1 VPDLE
6 PSLRSRLDSGGRV
19 FVPYVTGGL
28 AGVDA
33 ELLRGLEV
41 AGADAIEV
49 GIPFS
54 DPVMDGP
61 VIQEA
66 SRRALEDGATPS
78 SVLGTIKEAG
88 LEVPVA
94 VMTYANPVWHAGHEA
109 FLDACVDAGVSGVI
123 VPDLPVDEA
132 GDWTSA
138 CQRASVAPVFLAAP
152 GTSDHR
158 LRAIGETSRGFVYCV
173 ATYGVTGAR
182 DRLAETAA
190 ELVGRLRPLTG
201 RPLLVGVGIAEPA
214 QAAEACAFADGVV
227 VGSALVR
234 PLLEEDPPA
243 ALALARAFRSAARS

>member
-1 VPDLE
+1 MPDLE
-6 PSLRSRLDSGGRV
+6 PFLRSRLDAGGRV

-78 SVLGTIKEAG
+78 SVLGTIKQAG

-132 GDWTSA
+132 GEWTSA
-138 CQRASVAPVFLAAP
+138 CRRASVAPVFLAAP
-152 GTSDHR
+152 GTSDDR
-158 LRAIGETSRGFVYCV
+158 LRTIGETSRGFVYCV

-190 ELVGRLRPLTG
+190 ELVGRLRPLTS
-201 RPLLVGVGIAEPA
+201 RPLLVGVGIAEPT

-234 PLLEEDPPA
+234 PLLEQDPPA

>member
-6 PSLRSRLDSGGRV
+6 PFLRSRLDAGGRV

-66 SRRALEDGATPS
+66 SRRALVEGATPS

-138 CQRASVAPVFLAAP
+138 CERASVAPVFLAAP
-152 GTSDHR
+152 GTSDDR

>member
-6 PSLRSRLDSGGRV
+6 PFLRSRLDAGGRV

-109 FLDACVDAGVSGVI
+109 FLDSCVDAGVSGVI

-132 GDWTSA
+132 VDWTSA
-138 CQRASVAPVFLAAP
+138 CRRASVAPVFLAAP
-152 GTSDHR
+152 GTSNDR

-234 PLLEEDPPA
+234 PLLGGDPPA
-243 ALALARAFRSAARS
+243 ALALARAFRSAAHS

>member
-1 VPDLE
+1 MPDLE
-6 PSLRSRLDSGGRV
+6 PFLRSRLDAGGRV

-88 LEVPVA
+88 LGVPVA

-132 GDWTSA
+132 GEWTSA
-138 CQRASVAPVFLAAP
+138 CRRASVAPVFLAAP
-152 GTSDHR
+152 GTSDDR
-158 LRAIGETSRGFVYCV
+158 LRTIGETSRGFVYCV

-190 ELVGRLRPLTG
+190 ELVGRLRPLTS

-214 QAAEACAFADGVV
+214 QATEACAFADGVV

-234 PLLEEDPPA
+234 PLLEEDASA
-243 ALALARAFRSAARS
+243 ALALARAFRSAVRS

>member
-6 PSLRSRLDSGGRV
+6 PFLRSRLDAGSRV

-132 GDWTSA
+132 WDWTSA
-138 CQRASVAPVFLAAP
+138 CRRASVAPVFLAAP
-152 GTSDHR
+152 GTSDDR

-190 ELVGRLRPLTG
+190 QLVGRLRPLTG

>member
-6 PSLRSRLDSGGRV
+6 PSLRSRLNAAGRV

-132 GDWTSA
+132 VDWTNA
-138 CQRASVAPVFLAAP
+138 CRRASVAPVFLAAP
-152 GTSDHR
+152 GTSDDR

-190 ELVGRLRPLTG
+190 VLVGRLRPLTS